1 MEETGGIFHGF
12 VKWYNVKKGY
22 GFIVNV
28 NDKNEKTDVF
38 IHARVIR
45 KLKIVKL
52 DRGTKVQFSMKTTHR
67 GCEVTSITQIDVDF
81 WKLKRRNIF
90 PKTCTNQRI
99 CFNCNTLSNHI
110 AKNCPL
116 GPLPR
121 RCFICKEE
129 DHTKVNCPW
138 ITPMRCCEN
147 LESAQADKSDS

>member
-12 VKWYNVKKGY
+12 VKWYNMKKGY
-22 GFIVNV
+22 GFIVSV

-38 IHARVIR
+38 IHARVIC

-52 DRGTKVQFSMKTTHR
+52 DRGTKVQFAMKTTHR

-99 CFNCNTLSNHI
+99 CFNCMTLNSHI

-121 RCFICKEE
+121 
-129 DHTKVNCPW
+129 
-138 ITPMRCCEN
+138 
-147 LESAQADKSDS
+147 